1 MMSATLTPEDPLLV
15 RDIALHGLCKAGDEV
30 ARGASTGHQSNSRSI
45 TTGITSMMTRKTP
58 SSEVQ
63 GTLRVSRPNQPLST
77 ITPPPRSLS
86 PW

>member
-1 MMSATLTPEDPLLV
+1 MSAILTAEDLLLV

-30 ARGASTGHQSNSRSI
+30 VVVLQLDTNPSRSI
-45 TTGITSMMTRKTP
+45 PAGITSMMTRKIP
-58 SSEVQ
+58 SSEVW
-63 GTLRVSRPNQPLST
+63 GTLRVPRPSQPLST